1 MPKMHPINFNDLKT
15 MMKKDEEIN
24 LPIVFN
30 KSM

>member
-15 MMKKDEEIN
+15 MRKKDEEIN